1 MPACLFACRSGF
13 ALAAALAIFGA
24 CSLSSDARA
33 ASPALGSINPTGG
46 QRGTDVEAVFG
57 GSRLKDAQSLLFY
70 YPGISLKKIEPIN
83 DNSFKA
89 ILAIAPDCR
98 LGNHAVRVRTASG
111 ISELMLFSVG
121 AMPDAKEV
129 EPNNEFVKPQPITIN
144 STVNGIVTSED
155 VDFYSLAAKKGDR
168 IVAEVEGIRLGRT
181 RFDPYVSIM
190 DKDRFELAS
199 SDDAALAWQDGVAAL
214 IAPEDGTYVIQV
226 RDSSFGGNGAS
237 NYRLHVGNYPRP
249 TGVVPSGGR
258 PGETVEVRWLGDVG
272 GEFTQKLVVPQPGPP
287 NFYPC
292 IFAPDDR
299 IVSVFA
305 SSNMGLSPTPNY
317 FRATDLGNAVEAEPN
332 NELAKATNFTAPLA
346 VNGVIGEPG
355 DVDFFRFK
363 AKKGERYEVRVHA
376 RSLRSQLD
384 SIVTLLRA
392 NGQGLGTN
400 DDSGGPDSL
409 LRIGIPADDEYVVQI
424 TDMLKQGGRDYF
436 YRIEVAPIVPDLSL
450 GLPERVQ
457 YKDVTTSIPQGNRT
471 AFLVSANRRDFGGDL
486 AIDIKDLP
494 PGVKMETIPM
504 AGNQS
509 VIPVLLTAD
518 ENAPLAGTLADVVGT
533 TTDPKQPKVTGHL
546 VQTSLLVAG
555 DNQRPVWTHTTERMA
570 TAITAKLPFR
580 VEIVEPKVPL
590 VRNGSMEL
598 KVRATRD
605 KDFKAP
611 IAIRMLYNPAGVASS
626 GSVSIPE
633 GQLEATIP
641 LTANGGA
648 ELGAFKIA
656 VLAEAQVGDGQVL
669 ISSQLAKLEV
679 ADAYFQLAFKPA
691 AVEQGKDATIIATVT
706 TNVEFPGQAKL
717 ELLGLPAEVTAAPAE
732 INKGTEQVSFQL
744 KTTAKSPA
752 GRHKSLMCRAV
763 ITLNGEQVP
772 QTLGPAELRIDAPL
786 PPKATAAKPAAPAA
800 AKPAAVAAAKPAAKP
815 LSRLEQLRQEREGGK
830 PAADKPAA
838 NQK

>member
-1 MPACLFACRSGF
+1 MPAVRLFACRSGF
-13 ALAAALAIFGA
+13 TFSATLAIA
-24 CSLSSDARA
+24 CAWFIPCEVRASSPVLSA
-33 ASPALGSINPTGG
+33 INPPGG
-46 QRGTDVEAVFG
+46 QRGTEIEAVFSG
-57 GSRLKDAQSLLFY
+57 ARLSNAQGLLFY
-70 YPGISLKKIEPIN
+70 YPGISLKKIEPVN
-83 DNSFKA
+83 DKSFKA
-89 ILAIAPDCR
+89 VLSIAADCR

-111 ISELMLFSVG
+111 ISELMLLSVG
-121 AMPDAKEV
+121 ALTEVKEA
-129 EPNNEFVKPQPITIN
+129 EPNNEFVKPQPISINTTIN
-144 STVNGIVTSED
+144 GVVTNED
-155 VDFYSLAAKKGDR
+155 IDFYSLTAKKGDR

-214 IAPEDGTYVIQV
+214 IAPEDGSYVVQV
-226 RDSSFGGNGAS
+226 RDSSFGGNGAA
-237 NYRLHVGNYPRP
+237 NYRLHVGSFPRP

-258 PGETVEVRWLGDVG
+258 PGETIEVRWFGDIG
-272 GEFTQKLVVPQPGPP
+272 GEFTQKIVVPQPGPP

-299 IVSVFA
+299 IVSAFA
-305 SSNMGLSPTPNY
+305 STKLGLSPTPNY
-317 FRATDLGNAVEAEPN
+317 FRASELGNAIEAEPN
-332 NELAKATNFTAPLA
+332 NEPAKATTFTAPLA

-363 AKKGERYEVRVHA
+363 AKKGERYEFRVHA
-376 RSLRSQLD
+376 RNLRSPLD
-384 SIVTLLRA
+384 SVLTVQRA

-400 DDSGGPDSL
+400 DDSGGPDSI
-409 LRIGIPADDEYVVQI
+409 LRITLPADDEYLVQI

-436 YRIEVAPIVPDLSL
+436 YRIEVAPIVSELSL

-494 PGVKMETIPM
+494 PGVKLETIPM
-504 AGNQS
+504 TANQGL
-509 VIPVLLTAD
+509 VPVLLTAD
-518 ENAPLAGTLADVVGT
+518 ENAPLGGTLADVVGT
-533 TTDPKQPKVTGHL
+533 TTDPKQPKVVGHL

-570 TAITAKLPFR
+570 TAVTARLPFQIE
-580 VEIVEPKVPL
+580 VIEPKVPL

-598 KVRATRD
+598 KVRAKRD

-611 IAIRMLYNPAGVASS
+611 ISIRMLYNPAGVASS

-641 LTANGGA
+641 LTANSGA

-656 VLAEAQVGDGQVL
+656 VLAESQVGDGQVL

-679 ADAYFQLAFKPA
+679 AEAYFQLVFKPA
-691 AVEQGKDATIIATVT
+691 AVEQGKEATIVATVT
-706 TNVEFPGQAKL
+706 TNVEFPGNAKL
-717 ELLGLPAEVTAAPAE
+717 EMLGLPAEVTAGTAE
-732 INKGTEQVSFQL
+732 ITKDSDQVSFQL
-744 KTTAKSPA
+744 KTSAKSPA
-752 GRHKSLMCRAV
+752 GRHKSLMCRAIV
-763 ITLNGEQVP
+763 TLNGEQVP

-786 PPKATAAKPAAPAA
+786 PPKPTAAKPAAPAA
-800 AKPAAVAAAKPAAKP
+800 KPAAVAVAKPAAKP
-815 LSRLEQLRQEREGGK
+815 LSRLEQLRQERDGAKTPG
-830 PAADKPAA
+830 DKPAA